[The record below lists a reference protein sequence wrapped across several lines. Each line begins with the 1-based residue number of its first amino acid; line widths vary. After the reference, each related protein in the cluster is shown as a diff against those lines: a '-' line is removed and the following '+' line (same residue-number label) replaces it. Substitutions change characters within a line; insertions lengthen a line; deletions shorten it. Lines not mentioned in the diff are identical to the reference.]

1 MFYKE
6 DSATEIG
13 TSCASMNRTGK
24 TNAKKGPHKDYNAY
38 RDFHDREFESHV
50 VSAFMEYAEMK
61 SVEGQQAIHIQMC
74 GARKYPY
81 SPYRRE

>member
-24 TNAKKGPHKDYNAY
+24 TNAKKGPLKDYNAY
-38 RDFHDREFESHV
+38 QDFHDREFESHV
-50 VSAFMEYAEMK
+50 VSAFMDYAGMK
-61 SVEGQQAIHIQMC
+61 SVEGQKAIYIQMC
-74 GARKYPY
+74 GSRKSPY
-81 SPYRRE
+81 SLIRRD